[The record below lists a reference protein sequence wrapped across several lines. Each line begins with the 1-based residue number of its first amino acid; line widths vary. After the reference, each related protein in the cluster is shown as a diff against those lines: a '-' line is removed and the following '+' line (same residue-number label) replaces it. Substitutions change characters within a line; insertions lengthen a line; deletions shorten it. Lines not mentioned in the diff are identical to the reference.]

1 MHWFPTGYDLRLETN
16 AHDHN
21 IQAIVK
27 KIDRAIKNSERK
39 STFMRT
45 LMVFVFDIS
54 VERQTSKQKVAGSN
68 PSRNQV
74 DFFSACPVWVCS
86 TWSSVNILI
95 IILFVICSD

>member
-39 STFMRT
+39 LTFMRT

-54 VERQTSKQKVAGSN
+54 KLTSFLHVSTDYVCDVSN
-68 PSRNQV
+68 V
-74 DFFSACPVWVCS
+74 K
-86 TWSSVNILI
+86 
-95 IILFVICSD
+95 